1 MSSRNKYKSMT
12 SFLDMLWILLAGF
25 GAMFIIA
32 FLLIQPP
39 AKEADIIKKAEFII
53 VLSWDSNV
61 GDDIDLWVRDPK
73 GVTVSFKNKS
83 AGFMNLEKDD
93 LGRSNDTMTD
103 EYGNVTVMK
112 INRET
117 ITLRGIVAGEYEVMI
132 HVYNREFKGS
142 GSGLGNERETGLVPY
157 TVEVIKI
164 NPYRIVYAKEGFY
177 EFDKQEISIVRFKV
191 DKRGWFDGF
200 NNEPS
205 NIIQTRSRSYDTE
218 TTRPDGTP
226 RL

>member
-1 MSSRNKYKSMT
+1 MDKNKYKSMT

-39 AKEADIIKKAEFII
+39 AKEADIIKKAEYII
-53 VLSWDSNV
+53 VLSWDSKV
-61 GDDIDLWVRDPK
+61 GDDIDLWVQDPK
-73 GVTVSFKNKS
+73 GVTVSFKNRS

-93 LGRSNDTMTD
+93 LGRTNDTMTD
-103 EYGNVTVMK
+103 EYGTVTVME

-117 ITLRGIVAGEYEVMI
+117 ITLRGTIEGEYQVMI
-132 HVYNREFKGS
+132 HVYNREFKSMGT
-142 GSGLGNERETGLVPY
+142 GLGRERTTGPVPY
-157 TVEVIKI
+157 TVEVVKI
-164 NPYRIVYAKEGFY
+164 NPYRIVYAEEGFY

-191 DKRGWFDGF
+191 DKKGWFDGF
-200 NNEPS
+200 NKDPS
-205 NIIQTRSRSYDTE
+205 NIIMMRSTSYDGNTE
-218 TTRPDGTP
+218 TVDGTP